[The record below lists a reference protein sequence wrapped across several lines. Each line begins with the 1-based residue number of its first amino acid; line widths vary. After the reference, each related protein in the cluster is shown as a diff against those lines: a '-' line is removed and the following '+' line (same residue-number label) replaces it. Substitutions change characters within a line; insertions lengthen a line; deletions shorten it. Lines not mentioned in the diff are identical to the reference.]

1 VALVTESTKTFLF
14 RTFGFVSVKS
24 HFLEQVRDF
33 EEEREDVHV
42 RSLLED
48 ACVHTNIHI
57 ALFSPFRPMGLDN
70 SG

>member
-1 VALVTESTKTFLF
+1 MALVTESTKTFLF

-42 RSLLED
+42 RSILEGV
-48 ACVHTNIHI
+48 CTY
-57 ALFSPFRPMGLDN
+57 
-70 SG
+70 

>member
-42 RSLLED
+42 RSILED
-48 ACVHTNIHI
+48 AKK
-57 ALFSPFRPMGLDN
+57 RPGILMDSRSFGLPE
-70 SG
+70 SWKS